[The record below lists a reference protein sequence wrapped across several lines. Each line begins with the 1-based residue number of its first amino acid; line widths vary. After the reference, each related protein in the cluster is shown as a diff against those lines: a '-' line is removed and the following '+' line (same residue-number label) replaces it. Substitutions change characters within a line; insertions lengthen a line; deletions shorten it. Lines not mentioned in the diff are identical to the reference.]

1 MTGEQVEGRTFR
13 GDTVQPETPA
23 AKEHRNQTKGI
34 EERMKSLWIVLG
46 VVGVIILIVL
56 FGFGSYVST
65 KNTLVQ
71 KNEAINQAYS
81 QVNVVQQRRLD
92 LIPNLVASV
101 KGYVSEESTVLTNIA
116 NARAAITSAPDR
128 ASSIA
133 ANSKLDVALG
143 PFFRLQEEY
152 PNLKGNEQFTR
163 LTDELAGTENRIA
176 VERQRYN
183 RTLEDYNVYV
193 RQFPN
198 SIWANIAGFHYRD
211 EYFKGNPENS
221 AAPKVDFSK

>member
-1 MTGEQVEGRTFR
+1 
-13 GDTVQPETPA
+13 
-23 AKEHRNQTKGI
+23 
-34 EERMKSLWIVLG
+34 MKPLWIVLG
-46 VVGVIILIVL
+46 VVALIIVVL
-56 FGFGSYVST
+56 LFAGGSYIGA

-71 KNEAINQAYS
+71 KNEAVNQAFS

-101 KGYVSEESTVLTNIA
+101 KGYVAEESTILTNIA
-116 NARAAITSAPDR
+116 NARAGVLAAGSDR
-128 ASSIA
+128 ASNIN

-143 PFFRLQEEY
+143 PFFRLQEQY
-152 PNLKGNEQFTR
+152 PDLKGNQQFIR

-183 RTLEDYNVYV
+183 KTLQDYNTYV
-193 RQFPN
+193 QQFPN
-198 SIWANIAGFHYRD
+198 SIWANMAGFHYRD

-221 AAPKVDFSK
+221 VAPKVDFSK

>member
-1 MTGEQVEGRTFR
+1 
-13 GDTVQPETPA
+13 
-23 AKEHRNQTKGI
+23 
-34 EERMKSLWIVLG
+34 MKSLWIVLG
-46 VVGVIILIVL
+46 VVALLIVVLL
-56 FGFGSYVST
+56 FIGGSYIGA

-71 KNEAINQAYS
+71 KNEAVNQAFS

-101 KGYVSEESTVLTNIA
+101 KGYVAEESTILTNIA
-116 NARAAITSAPDR
+116 NARAGVLAAGSDH
-128 ASSIA
+128 ASNIN

-143 PFFRLQEEY
+143 PFFRLQEQY
-152 PNLKGNEQFTR
+152 PDLKGNQQFMR

-183 RTLEDYNVYV
+183 KTLEDYNVYV

-198 SIWANIAGFHYRD
+198 SIWANMAGFHYRD

-221 AAPKVDFSK
+221 VAPKVDFSK

>member
-1 MTGEQVEGRTFR
+1 
-13 GDTVQPETPA
+13 
-23 AKEHRNQTKGI
+23 
-34 EERMKSLWIVLG
+34 MKSLWIVLG
-46 VVGVIILIVL
+46 IVGLLIIVL
-56 FGFGSYVST
+56 LLAGGSYIST

-71 KNEAINQAYS
+71 KNEAIEQQYA

-101 KGYVSEESTVLTNIA
+101 KGYVAEESTILTNIA

-133 ANSKLDVALG
+133 ANTRMDVALG
-143 PFFRLQEEY
+143 PFFRLQEQY
-152 PNLKGNEQFTR
+152 PDLKGNQQFMR
-163 LTDELAGTENRIA
+163 LEDELAGTENRIA

-183 RTLEDYNVYV
+183 KALEDYNVYL

-198 SIWANIAGFHYRD
+198 SIWANMAGFHYRD

-221 AAPKVDFSK
+221 QAPKVDFSK

>member
-1 MTGEQVEGRTFR
+1 
-13 GDTVQPETPA
+13 
-23 AKEHRNQTKGI
+23 
-34 EERMKSLWIVLG
+34 MKSLWIVLG
-46 VVGVIILIVL
+46 IVGLLIIVL
-56 FGFGSYVST
+56 LLAGGSYIST

-71 KNEAINQAYS
+71 KNEAIEQQYA

-101 KGYVSEESTVLTNIA
+101 KGYVAEESTILTNIA

-128 ASSIA
+128 ASNIA
-133 ANSKLDVALG
+133 ANTRMDVALG
-143 PFFRLQEEY
+143 PFFRLQEQY
-152 PNLKGNEQFTR
+152 PDLKGNQQFMR
-163 LTDELAGTENRIA
+163 LEDELAGTENRIA

-183 RTLEDYNVYV
+183 KALEDYNVYL

-198 SIWANIAGFHYRD
+198 SIWANMAGFHYRD

-221 AAPKVDFSK
+221 QAPKVDFSK